1 MTKEQEIKQEYTE
14 DAVKEDLKD
23 QAPQDSESEAVKDA
37 AAQNEENA
45 AEESAKETDAKHA
58 EEAKDKAS
66 DEKGGFKK
74 KKKKKDPKDEKIA
87 ELTEQLQRRLAEF
100 DNFRKRTEK
109 EKSSMYQIGAKD
121 VVEKLLPVI
130 DNFERGLEN
139 ADPEDPFVDGMN
151 KIYKQMLS
159 MLSGLG
165 VEPIESVGK
174 EFDSNLHNAV
184 MHIEDEAFGEN
195 IVVEEF
201 QKGYMFKDTVVR
213 HSMVKVAN

>member
-14 DAVKEDLKD
+14 DAVKEYLKD

-37 AAQNEENA
+37 AAQNKENA

-139 ADPEDPFVDGMN
+139 ADLEDPFVDGMN